1 MRRLKMP
8 QKFQIRLVLGAFL
21 GLVLALALSVVP
33 VGHAQQPAAPQS
45 VTQPAAAQA
54 AQPAAPNLFTGKSDT
69 LPTEGVVSMGRR
81 FFAAGARSGW
91 QRQGG
96 QLVYAEK
103 GHGLLGWRGKPAQR
117 LAPGESAFIPAGVEH
132 WHGAASN
139 EDFYMLFVT
148 YADYKDSPSLPP
160 VQRVT
165 DQEYANVAK

>member
-1 MRRLKMP
+1 MARKDRVRLISGV
-8 QKFQIRLVLGAFL
+8 FF
-21 GLVLALALSVVP
+21 GLVLVLALSVVW
-33 VGHAQQPAAPQS
+33 VSHAQQPAAPQ
-45 VTQPAAAQA
+45 TGAKPAAPQPG
-54 AQPAAPNLFTGKSDT
+54 AQPAAPNLFIGKSDT

-117 LAPGESAFIPAGVEH
+117 LAPGDSAFIPAGVEH
-132 WHGAASN
+132 WHGAAPN

-148 YADYKDSPSLPP
+148 YSDYKDSPSLPP
-160 VQRVT
+160 VQSVT

>member
-1 MRRLKMP
+1 MV
-8 QKFQIRLVLGAFL
+8 QKIQTRLVLGAFF
-21 GLVLALALSVVP
+21 GLVLALALSAGW
-33 VGHAQQPAAPQS
+33 VGHAQQPADPQAGAK
-45 VTQPAAAQA
+45 PATPQTG
-54 AQPAAPNLFTGKSDT
+54 AQPAAPNLFIGKSDT
-69 LPTEGVVSMGRR
+69 LPTEGVVSVGRR

-132 WHGAASN
+132 WHGAAPN

-148 YADYKDSPSLPP
+148 YSDYKDSPSLPP
-160 VQRVT
+160 VQSVT

>member
-1 MRRLKMP
+1 MVRRS
-8 QKFQIRLVLGAFL
+8 QVHLVLGMFA
-21 GLVLALALSVVP
+21 GLVLALALSAVW
-33 VGHAQQPAAPQS
+33 VGHAQQPAAQAPAA
-45 VTQPAAAQA
+45 PAAAKP
-54 AQPAAPNLFTGKSDT
+54 PAAPDLFTGKSET
-69 LPTEGVVSMGRR
+69 LPTDGVVSMGRR

-132 WHGAASN
+132 WHGAAPN

-148 YADYKDSPSLPP
+148 YSGYKDSPSLPP
-160 VQRVT
+160 VQKVT

>member
-1 MRRLKMP
+1 MAR
-8 QKFQIRLVLGAFL
+8 KFRVRLVLGVFL
-21 GLVLALALSVVP
+21 GLVLTLALSAVW
-33 VGHAQQPAAPQS
+33 VGHAQQPAAPQ
-45 VTQPAAAQA
+45 AG
-54 AQPAAPNLFTGKSDT
+54 AQPAAPNLFIGKSDT

-117 LAPGESAFIPAGVEH
+117 LAPGDSAFIPAGVEH
-132 WHGAASN
+132 WHGAVPN
-139 EDFYMLFVT
+139 EDFVMLFVT

-160 VQRVT
+160 VQSVT

>member
-1 MRRLKMP
+1 MAKRS
-8 QKFQIRLVLGAFL
+8 QVHVVLGVFA
-21 GLVLALALSVVP
+21 GLVLALALSAVW
-33 VGHAQQPAAPQS
+33 VGHAQQPAA
-45 VTQPAAAQA
+45 QA
-54 AQPAAPNLFTGKSDT
+54 PAAPATAKPPAAPDLFTGKSET

-132 WHGAASN
+132 WHGAAPN

-148 YADYKDSPSLPP
+148 YSGYTDSPSLPP
-160 VQRVT
+160 VQKVS